1 MAVRVVTDSTADI
14 PQDLV
19 KELDISVVPLT
30 VQFGDKSFQ
39 DGVDITP
46 DQFFQW
52 LTESSQLPTTSQPS
66 PGAFLD
72 VYRGL
77 LEAEHQVVSIHISD
91 NLSGTLN
98 SARQAKEQ
106 LGDVPLE
113 IIDSRQAAISLG
125 LVVIATARAA
135 KDGASYEETQAVAK
149 RVLGQVQLFA
159 LLDTLEY
166 LRKGGRVG
174 KVRGFIGTL
183 LHVRPIITVID
194 GIVQSVISVRSRDQG
209 IRYMLTLAEERAPLL
224 QAAVFHSTTP
234 DQADE
239 LAEQVRP
246 LVSDG
251 NVIIGRVGPV
261 IGTHVGPGTVGVVFQ
276 SEKSREPDS

>member
-19 KELDISVVPLT
+19 KELGISVVPLT
-30 VQFGDKSFQ
+30 VQFGDKSFL
-39 DGVDITP
+39 DGVEITP

-52 LTESSQLPTTSQPS
+52 LIESPQLPTTSQPS

-91 NLSGTLN
+91 KLSGTLN
-98 SARQAKEQ
+98 SVRQAKEQ

-125 LVVIATARAA
+125 LVVIAAARAV
-135 KDGASYEETQAVAK
+135 KDGASYEETQSVA
-149 RVLGQVQLFA
+149 RQALGQVQLFA
-159 LLDTLEY
+159 LLDTLEF
-166 LRKGGRVG
+166 LRKGGRIG

-183 LHVRPIITVID
+183 LHVRPIITVTD
-194 GIVQSVISVRSRDQG
+194 GEVRSVISVRSRDQG
-209 IRYMLTLAEERAPLL
+209 IRYMLTLAEERFPLI

-234 DQADE
+234 DEAEEVADQ
-239 LAEQVRP
+239 LRP
-246 LVSDG
+246 MVSDG
-251 NVIIGRVGPV
+251 NVIIGRIGPV
-261 IGTHVGPGTVGVVFQ
+261 IGTHVGPGTVGIVIQ
-276 SEKSREPDS
+276 SEKSGESES

>member
-1 MAVRVVTDSTADI
+1 MAVKVVTDSTADI

-52 LTESSQLPTTSQPS
+52 LTESSRLPTTSQPS

-98 SARQAKEQ
+98 SVRQAKEQ

-125 LVVIATARAA
+125 LVVIAAARAV
-135 KDGASYEETQAVAK
+135 KDGAS
-149 RVLGQVQLFA
+149 
-159 LLDTLEY
+159 
-166 LRKGGRVG
+166 
-174 KVRGFIGTL
+174 
-183 LHVRPIITVID
+183 
-194 GIVQSVISVRSRDQG
+194 
-209 IRYMLTLAEERAPLL
+209 
-224 QAAVFHSTTP
+224 
-234 DQADE
+234 
-239 LAEQVRP
+239 
-246 LVSDG
+246 
-251 NVIIGRVGPV
+251 
-261 IGTHVGPGTVGVVFQ
+261 
-276 SEKSREPDS
+276 

>member
-1 MAVRVVTDSTADI
+1 MAVRVVTDSTSDI
-14 PQDLV
+14 PPELA

-30 VQFGDKSFQ
+30 VQFGDKSFL

-52 LTESSQLPTTSQPS
+52 LTESPQLPTTSQPS

-106 LGDVPLE
+106 LGDAPVE
-113 IIDSRQAAISLG
+113 IVDSRQAAISLG

-135 KDGASYEETQAVAK
+135 KNGASYEETQAVA
-149 RVLGQVQLFA
+149 RQALGQVQLFA
-159 LLDTLEY
+159 LLETLEY
-166 LRKGGRVG
+166 LRKGGRIG

-183 LHVRPIITVID
+183 LHVRPIITVTD
-194 GIVQSVISVRSRDQG
+194 GIVHSVISVRSRAQG
-209 IRYMLTLAEERAPLL
+209 IRYMLTLAEERSPLL
-224 QAAVFHSTTP
+224 QAAVFYSTTP
-234 DQADE
+234 DEAEE

-246 LVSDG
+246 MVSDG

-261 IGTHVGPGTVGVVFQ
+261 IGTHVGPGTVGVVLQ
-276 SEKSREPDS
+276 SEKLKEPES

>member
-14 PQDLV
+14 PHDLV
-19 KELDISVVPLT
+19 EELDIAVVPLT

-46 DQFFQW
+46 DQFLQW
-52 LTESSQLPTTSQPS
+52 LIESPQLPTTSQPS

-77 LEAEHQVVSIHISD
+77 FEAEHQVVSIHISD

-98 SARQAKEQ
+98 SARQARGQ

-113 IIDSRQAAISLG
+113 IIDSRQTAISLG
-125 LVVIATARAA
+125 LVVIAAARAA
-135 KDGASYEETQAVAK
+135 KNGASYEETQAVAK
-149 RVLGQVQLFA
+149 RALGQVQLFA

-166 LRKGGRVG
+166 LRKGGRIG

-183 LHVRPIITVID
+183 MHVRPIITVTD

-209 IRYMLTLAEERAPLL
+209 IRYMLTLAEERSPLI
-224 QAAVFHSTTP
+224 QAAVVHSGTP
-234 DQADE
+234 DVAEE
-239 LAEQVRP
+239 LAEQIRP

-251 NVIIGRVGPV
+251 NVIIGRIGPV
-261 IGTHVGPGTVGVVFQ
+261 VGTYVGPGTVGVALQ
-276 SEKSREPDS
+276 SEKSGEPES

>member
-1 MAVRVVTDSTADI
+1 MTVRIVTDSTADI

-19 KELDISVVPLT
+19 KELDITVVPLT
-30 VQFGDKSFQ
+30 VQFGDKSFL
-39 DGVDITP
+39 DGVDISP
-46 DQFFQW
+46 DQFFQ
-52 LTESSQLPTTSQPS
+52 LLIESPKLPTTSQPS
-66 PGAFLD
+66 PGAFVD
-72 VYRGL
+72 IYRGL

-98 SARQAKEQ
+98 SARQAKDQ

-125 LVVIATARAA
+125 LVVIAAARAV

-149 RVLGQVQLFA
+149 RALGQVQLFA

-183 LHVRPIITVID
+183 LHVRPIITVTD
-194 GIVQSVISVRSRDQG
+194 GIVQSVISVRSRAQG
-209 IRYMLTLAEERAPLL
+209 IRYMLTLAEERSPLL

-234 DQADE
+234 DEAVG

-251 NVIIGRVGPV
+251 NVIIGQVGPV
-261 IGTHVGPGTVGVVFQ
+261 IGTHVGPGTIGVVIQ
-276 SEKSREPDS
+276 SEKSGDPES

>member
-1 MAVRVVTDSTADI
+1 MAIRVVTDSTADI
-14 PQDLV
+14 PHDLA
-19 KELDISVVPLT
+19 KELGISVVPLT
-30 VQFGDKSFQ
+30 VQFGDKSFL

-52 LTESSQLPTTSQPS
+52 LIESPQLPTTSQPS

-98 SARQAKEQ
+98 SARQAKDQ

-113 IIDSRQAAISLG
+113 IIDSRQTATSLG

-135 KDGASYEETQAVAK
+135 RDGASYEETQAVAK
-149 RVLGQVQLFA
+149 RALGQVQLFA

-166 LRKGGRVG
+166 LRKGGRIG

-183 LHVRPIITVID
+183 MHVRPIITVTD

-209 IRYMLTLAEERAPLL
+209 IRYMLTLAEERSPLI
-224 QAAVFHSTTP
+224 QAAVVHSTTP
-234 DQADE
+234 DVAEE
-239 LAEQVRP
+239 LAEQIRP
-246 LVSDG
+246 MVSDG
-251 NVIIGRVGPV
+251 NVIIGRIGPV
-261 IGTHVGPGTVGVVFQ
+261 VGTYVGPGTVGIALQ
-276 SEKSREPDS
+276 SEKSGGPES

>member
-19 KELDISVVPLT
+19 KELGISVVPLT
-30 VQFGDKSFQ
+30 VQFGDKSFL
-39 DGVDITP
+39 DRVEITP

-52 LTESSQLPTTSQPS
+52 LIESPQLPTTSQPS

-91 NLSGTLN
+91 KLSGTLN
-98 SARQAKEQ
+98 SVRQAKEQ

-125 LVVIATARAA
+125 LVVIAAARAV
-135 KDGASYEETQAVAK
+135 KDGASYEETQSVA
-149 RVLGQVQLFA
+149 RQALGQVQLFA
-159 LLDTLEY
+159 LLDTLEF
-166 LRKGGRVG
+166 LRKGGRIG

-183 LHVRPIITVID
+183 LHVRPIITVTD
-194 GIVQSVISVRSRDQG
+194 GVVQSVISVRSRDQG
-209 IRYMLTLAEERAPLL
+209 IRYMLTLAEERSPLI

-234 DQADE
+234 DEAEEVADQ
-239 LAEQVRP
+239 LRP
-246 LVSDG
+246 MVSDG
-251 NVIIGRVGPV
+251 NVIIGRIGPV
-261 IGTHVGPGTVGVVFQ
+261 IGTHVGPGAVGVVIQ
-276 SEKSREPDS
+276 SEKSGESES

>member
-14 PQDLV
+14 PHDLV
-19 KELDISVVPLT
+19 KELGITVVPLT
-30 VQFGDKSFQ
+30 VQFGDKSFL

-52 LTESSQLPTTSQPS
+52 LIESRQLPTTSQPS

-98 SARQAKEQ
+98 SVRQAKEQ

-125 LVVIATARAA
+125 LVVIAAARAV

-149 RVLGQVQLFA
+149 RALGQVQLFA

-166 LRKGGRVG
+166 LRKGGRIG

-183 LHVRPIITVID
+183 LHVRPIITVTD

-209 IRYMLTLAEERAPLL
+209 IRYMLTLAEERSPLI
-224 QAAVFHSTTP
+224 QAAVVYSTTP
-234 DQADE
+234 DEAEE
-239 LAEQVRP
+239 LAERVRP
-246 LVSDG
+246 MVSDG
-251 NVIIGRVGPV
+251 NVIIGRIGPV
-261 IGTHVGPGTVGVVFQ
+261 IGTHVGPGTVGIALQ
-276 SEKSREPDS
+276 SEKSGESES